1 MYLCVRGIDFASF
14 HDLFIRLLNC
24 FDSVQMFVFHLI
36 TKPAIGIYI
45 LQLIW
50 YSTYRAQK

>member
-1 MYLCVRGIDFASF
+1 MYLCVRGIGFATF
-14 HDLFIRLLNC
+14 QDLFIKFLNC

-50 YSTYRAQK
+50 YSPYRAQK